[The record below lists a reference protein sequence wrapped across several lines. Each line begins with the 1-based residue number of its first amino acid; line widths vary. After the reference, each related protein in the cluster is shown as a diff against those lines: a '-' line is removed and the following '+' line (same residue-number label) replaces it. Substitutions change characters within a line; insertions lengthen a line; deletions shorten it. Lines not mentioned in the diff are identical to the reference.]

1 MKKIIGIAIVL
12 IVSLNLK
19 AQNQIEGKVLE
30 LSKDGNVVPIF
41 GANVYWEGTNIGTT
55 TDIKG
60 VYYIDE
66 AISFP
71 ANLSVS
77 YVGYTFDSK
86 EIIDDK
92 YIFYLKSIVEL
103 DAVQVKGK
111 VNTTKFST
119 INAINTQTISTGE
132 LQKAACCNLSESF
145 STNATVDVSF
155 SDAVSGAKKIK
166 MLGLD
171 GKYMQITQEAIPL
184 IRGLSSS
191 YGLNYVPGTW
201 IESIQVLKGAGSVVN
216 GYESFTG
223 QINLEYFKPE
233 TADKLYWNVYTNT
246 DQKIENNF
254 AIARLSGDWS
264 SNLFTHLAYQ
274 PEGLDHNGDGFMDVP
289 NVKNLNILNRFV
301 YEGSDIFRA
310 QLYVK
315 GLYEDRVGGQTS
327 NFTNPYKV
335 DVHNDMIEVATKTG
349 LRPNKDGSSLGLQT
363 AFRRHNQTAQ
373 FGNNLYDGL
382 QESVFLNLIRQI
394 KLNKSTLKYGFN
406 YNSDRYTESFNES
419 ISNRVDLVSGLFT
432 EYTHKVD
439 EYFTIVAGFRS
450 DYHNTSS
457 MHYSPRLNV
466 RYNPTEDLAL
476 RFSAGK
482 AFRIANV
489 FVENANFLASS
500 RDVEVAEELL
510 PEEAWNMGVN
520 FTYCFYLMGRE
531 GVINADVYRTDFEN
545 QVVVDAEQE
554 GMLLFYNL
562 TGSSFANTMQIDL
575 GYELFDRFDMKLAYK
590 INDAQTTYGDG
601 QQKQVPLAPRV
612 RALLN
617 LAYAT
622 NLDKWMFDVTAN
634 YVGESR
640 IPSHPEINEEFSEP
654 FMLYNAQITKKFNYF
669 DVYLGG
675 ENLLSYT
682 QDNPILDAQN
692 PHSDIFDASLIY
704 APIHGR
710 MIYVGF
716 RYKL

>member
-12 IVSLNLK
+12 IASLNIK

-30 LSKDGNVVPIF
+30 FSKDGNVVPIF

-55 TDIKG
+55 TDING

-66 AISFP
+66 PISYP

-111 VNTTKFST
+111 VSTTKFST
-119 INAINTQTISTGE
+119 ISAVNSQTLSTGE
-132 LQKAACCNLSESF
+132 LAKAACCNLSESF
-145 STNATVDVSF
+145 STNATVDVSL
-155 SDAVSGAKKIK
+155 SDAVSGAKKLR

-171 GKYMQITQEAIPL
+171 GKYMQITQETIPL

-201 IESIQVLKGAGSVVN
+201 IESIQVIKGAGSVVN

-233 TADKLYWNVYTNT
+233 TADKLYWNIHINT

-254 AIARLSGDWS
+254 AIARLPGDWK
-264 SNLFTHLAYQ
+264 SNFFTHLAYQ
-274 PEGLDHNGDGFMDVP
+274 SKEIDHNGDGFMDVP
-289 NVKNLNILNRFV
+289 NVMNLNILNRFL

-315 GLYEDRVGGQTS
+315 GLYEDRVGGQIS
-327 NFTNPYKV
+327 ELTNPYKV

-349 LRPNKDGSSLGLQT
+349 LRPNEDGSSLGLQT
-363 AFRRHNQTAQ
+363 AFRRHNQTAE
-373 FGNNLYDGL
+373 FGDNLYAGL
-382 QESVFLNLIRQI
+382 QESAFLNLIREI
-394 KLNKSTLKYGFN
+394 KINNSTLKYGLN
-406 YNSDRYTESFNES
+406 YNADRYTESFNES
-419 ISNRVDLVSGLFT
+419 ILNRVDLVGGLFT
-432 EYTHKVD
+432 EYTHKAD
-439 EYFTIVAGFRS
+439 EYLTVVAGFRS
-450 DYHNTSS
+450 DYHNISKVY
-457 MHYSPRLNV
+457 YSPRLNV

-500 RDVEVAEELL
+500 RDVKVVEELL

-520 FTYCFYLMGRE
+520 FTYCFYLAGRE
-531 GVINADVYRTDFEN
+531 GIINADAYRTNFEN
-545 QVVVDAEQE
+545 QVVVDVEQE
-554 GMLLFYNL
+554 GKLLFYNL
-562 TGSSFANTMQIDL
+562 TESSFANTMQIDL
-575 GYELFDRFDMKLAYK
+575 GYEIFDRFDIKLAYK
-590 INDAQTTYGDG
+590 INDTQTTYGDG
-601 QQKQVPLAPRV
+601 QQKQVPLNPRI
-612 RALLN
+612 RSLLN

-622 NLDKWMFDVTAN
+622 NLEKWMFDVTAN

-640 IPSHPEINEEFSEP
+640 IPSHPDINEEFSEP
-654 FMLYNAQITKKFNYF
+654 FMLYNAQITKNINSFEIYI
-669 DVYLGG
+669 GA
-675 ENLLSYT
+675 ENLSSYT
-682 QDNPILDAQN
+682 QDNPILDAHN
-692 PHSDIFDASLIY
+692 PNSDIFDASLIY